1 MPSASSTYVYDS
13 ANECERLERQAA
25 LLGPERVLRGV
36 RPPPGARILD
46 AGCGSG
52 AAARIIAGR
61 HPETEVIGLD
71 FSQDYVTYAGHR
83 AEMERLRNLSFRQ
96 GDIQTLPFLDASFDI
111 IWSQF
116 VLYFLSKPEAAVAE
130 FRRVL
135 RPGGGVVIALHEG
148 LLHHPE
154 NPSLQA
160 RLDRVRS
167 GLLDIF
173 LARRLP
179 LMLRDA
185 GFADIAVQI
194 EVSVAAAAHCGAG

>member
-1 MPSASSTYVYDS
+1 MPSAPSDYVYDS
-13 ANECERLERQAA
+13 ANECDRLERQAA

-36 RPPPGARILD
+36 FPPPGARILD

-52 AAARIIAGR
+52 AAARVIAGR
-61 HPETEVIGLD
+61 HAETEVIGLD
-71 FSQDYVTYAGHR
+71 FSQDYIAYAGHR
-83 AEMERLRNLSFRQ
+83 AKMEGLRNLSFRQ
-96 GDIQTLPFLDASFDI
+96 GDIQALPFLDASFDI

-135 RPGGGVVIALHEG
+135 RPGGRVVIALHES

-154 NPSLQA
+154 NPFLQA
-160 RLDRVRS
+160 RLDRVRT
-167 GLLDIF
+167 GLLDIC

-179 LMLRDA
+179 LML
-185 GFADIAVQI
+185 
-194 EVSVAAAAHCGAG
+194 